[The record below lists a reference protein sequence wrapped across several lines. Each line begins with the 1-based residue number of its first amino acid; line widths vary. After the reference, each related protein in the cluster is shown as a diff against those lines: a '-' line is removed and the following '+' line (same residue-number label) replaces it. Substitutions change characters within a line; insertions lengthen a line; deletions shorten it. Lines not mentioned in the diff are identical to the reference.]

1 MVIIINMSIYHYQY
15 FFPVLSFSSPVHIR
29 YMEGTWGI
37 VVVPCPFLWPNT
49 TIGAIRLFF
58 TGDILPVGR
67 ASIIVGDRSTRIT
80 TDLLYTNIYS
90 FENTR
95 IKVKLTMK

>member
-1 MVIIINMSIYHYQY
+1 
-15 FFPVLSFSSPVHIR
+15 
-29 YMEGTWGI
+29 MEGIWGI
-37 VVVPCPFLWPNT
+37 VVVPCPFLWHST

-58 TGDILPVGR
+58 TGDILPIGR

-90 FENTR
+90 VENIR
-95 IKVKLTMK
+95 MKVKLKYGRCQLGDHREVRIVQY